1 MRRLLEALTAIA
13 GVGVIFAGVMLLVG
27 LALGGCDG
35 ATPPDPPHPATIS
48 LGTAQLDGTGYAP
61 LLGDVTLV
69 EGAQGGFHVWLK
81 YRVEGMTAASV
92 SETHTARRKSDGM
105 LVSQGMRTID
115 VGAAGTGGYWETPLA
130 APTFLCPTPVGVSIR
145 DQTLIFR
152 VELRD
157 ETGTLVGEGET
168 EATPHCPTDSQAS
181 FCSSICSG

>member
-27 LALGGCDG
+27 LALGGCD

-61 LLGDVTLV
+61 LVGDVTLV

-92 SETHTARRKSDGM
+92 SEQHTARRKSDGV

-115 VGAAGTGGYWETPLA
+115 VGAAGTGGFWETPLA
-130 APTFLCPTPVGVSIR
+130 APTFLCPTPLGVSIR